1 MQRRAHESTSGVPVQ
16 WPVSVVQ
23 KPLGLR
29 QSEKIPS
36 KNFWVQRL
44 EMAKQM
50 KNIRQ
55 QRADERDKAAQIF
68 TWCMVVAMHQEE
80 GIGATRLERACNEM
94 HEFQQRY
101 RTKILTENR
110 KSATDAMR
118 EDLKGICDFEVRL
131 PQTKAPRN
139 RREEQLRMAQNEG
152 AEIAWLVMAA
162 TTHLTFGFGKER
174 LARCS
179 EQALQ
184 EELKINDMRESK
196 DHILPGGSAEAQRA
210 DMLRAMEA
218 VSAKM
223 AAERG
228 ITRQPLAVLSQ
239 SEISRRM
246 SAI

>member
-1 MQRRAHESTSGVPVQ
+1 
-16 WPVSVVQ
+16 
-23 KPLGLR
+23 
-29 QSEKIPS
+29 
-36 KNFWVQRL
+36 
-44 EMAKQM
+44 
-50 KNIRQ
+50 
-55 QRADERDKAAQIF
+55 
-68 TWCMVVAMHQEE
+68 
-80 GIGATRLERACNEM
+80 
-94 HEFQQRY
+94 
-101 RTKILTENR
+101 
-110 KSATDAMR
+110 
-118 EDLKGICDFEVRL
+118 
-131 PQTKAPRN
+131 
-139 RREEQLRMAQNEG
+139 
-152 AEIAWLVMAA
+152 MAA

-174 LARCS
+174 LARLKQETLDNYRQYIGWVEQDGEAYAMELLRRCS

-218 VSAKM
+218 GSKPHLILQM

>member
-1 MQRRAHESTSGVPVQ
+1 MRSGFRRP
-16 WPVSVVQ
+16 
-23 KPLGLR
+23 
-29 QSEKIPS
+29 
-36 KNFWVQRL
+36 
-44 EMAKQM
+44 
-50 KNIRQ
+50 
-55 QRADERDKAAQIF
+55 
-68 TWCMVVAMHQEE
+68 
-80 GIGATRLERACNEM
+80 
-94 HEFQQRY
+94 
-101 RTKILTENR
+101 
-110 KSATDAMR
+110 
-118 EDLKGICDFEVRL
+118 
-131 PQTKAPRN
+131 KAPRN

-174 LARCS
+174 LARLKQETLDNYRQYIGWVEQDGEAYAMELLRRCS

-184 EELKINDMRESK
+184 EELKINDMRKSK

>member
-1 MQRRAHESTSGVPVQ
+1 MKAHLAFLCNGRCQWCKSRWDCGKARRFLAKIFGCKDWRWQTLDNYRQYIGWVEQDGEAYAME
-16 WPVSVVQ
+16 
-23 KPLGLR
+23 LLR
-29 QSEKIPS
+29 
-36 KNFWVQRL
+36 
-44 EMAKQM
+44 
-50 KNIRQ
+50 
-55 QRADERDKAAQIF
+55 
-68 TWCMVVAMHQEE
+68 
-80 GIGATRLERACNEM
+80 
-94 HEFQQRY
+94 
-101 RTKILTENR
+101 
-110 KSATDAMR
+110 
-118 EDLKGICDFEVRL
+118 
-131 PQTKAPRN
+131 
-139 RREEQLRMAQNEG
+139 
-152 AEIAWLVMAA
+152 
-162 TTHLTFGFGKER
+162 
-174 LARCS
+174 RCS

>member
-1 MQRRAHESTSGVPVQ
+1 
-16 WPVSVVQ
+16 
-23 KPLGLR
+23 
-29 QSEKIPS
+29 
-36 KNFWVQRL
+36 
-44 EMAKQM
+44 
-50 KNIRQ
+50 
-55 QRADERDKAAQIF
+55 
-68 TWCMVVAMHQEE
+68 
-80 GIGATRLERACNEM
+80 
-94 HEFQQRY
+94 
-101 RTKILTENR
+101 
-110 KSATDAMR
+110 
-118 EDLKGICDFEVRL
+118 
-131 PQTKAPRN
+131 
-139 RREEQLRMAQNEG
+139 
-152 AEIAWLVMAA
+152 MAA

-174 LARCS
+174 LARLKQETLDNYRQYIGWVEQDGEAYAMELLRRCS

>member
-1 MQRRAHESTSGVPVQ
+1 
-16 WPVSVVQ
+16 
-23 KPLGLR
+23 
-29 QSEKIPS
+29 
-36 KNFWVQRL
+36 
-44 EMAKQM
+44 M

-118 EDLKGICDFEVRL
+118 EDL
-131 PQTKAPRN
+131 
-139 RREEQLRMAQNEG
+139 
-152 AEIAWLVMAA
+152 
-162 TTHLTFGFGKER
+162 TFGFGKER
-174 LARCS
+174 LARLKQETLDNYRQYIGWVEQDGEAYAMELLRRCS

>member
-1 MQRRAHESTSGVPVQ
+1 
-16 WPVSVVQ
+16 
-23 KPLGLR
+23 
-29 QSEKIPS
+29 
-36 KNFWVQRL
+36 
-44 EMAKQM
+44 M

-80 GIGATRLERACNEM
+80 GIGATRLTRACNEM

-174 LARCS
+174 LARLKQETLDNYRQYIGWVEQDGEAYAMELLRRCS

>member
-1 MQRRAHESTSGVPVQ
+1 MYVMNKKWDSITNIAQCTSVYVSPEHEIKAVPTGGGNVYRLGQYETAEIARAVLNDLYMH
-16 WPVSVVQ
+16 
-23 KPLGLR
+23 
-29 QSEKIPS
+29 IP
-36 KNFWVQRL
+36 
-44 EMAKQM
+44 
-50 KNIRQ
+50 
-55 QRADERDKAAQIF
+55 
-68 TWCMVVAMHQEE
+68 TGC
-80 GIGATRLERACNEM
+80 
-94 HEFQQRY
+94 
-101 RTKILTENR
+101 
-110 KSATDAMR
+110 
-118 EDLKGICDFEVRL
+118 ICDFEVRL

-174 LARCS
+174 LARLKQETLDNYRQYIGWVEQDGEAYAMELLRRCS

-239 SEISRRM
+239 NEISRRM
-246 SAI
+246 KAI